1 MKTITRR
8 LASLLLTLI
17 MVGSMTACGGSDD
30 TVDAVAE
37 DGVVSGSDGESVGSA
52 AASEG
57 EKIINIGATHS
68 LSSVNP
74 FATDQTEIYKYAMDL
89 MFLPLMELDK
99 DLNFQ
104 GMLADSV
111 TTEDNIHFIVHVDDN
126 ATWSDSTPITAYDV
140 EYSVLRYASP
150 LVGNAAMMLY
160 AFEGTDD
167 ETGFVEEGADSMT
180 GLSVLDD
187 KTIQFT
193 SKYPMSLTTFQN
205 TYARYLNI
213 MPKHVIENF
222 GEDGLLL
229 NDWFNHPDVISG
241 PYFLADFDL
250 NHYLSYTANTNYWK
264 GAPKIDKLNIK
275 IVDGSQI
282 YSGLQSGEIDIT
294 HHTLTVIPQ
303 EDYESI
309 EKLDNV
315 KVVYSSPVTNLTAF
329 IQTENIPDK
338 RVRQALLYAT
348 DRRQLVDQLLKG
360 HGEVVDGFL
369 SSVSPFFD
377 ASVQPIEYDPEKARE
392 LLADAGWDSSQIL
405 RLYVNSG
412 DSTFVNGAQ
421 VVAAQWAEVGI
432 NVEINTVDMSTLMEV
447 ADSLDYDII
456 AVRYNFAPID
466 PHSDIEWLLS
476 GEGSWTGYYDA
487 EVAEALA
494 KTQQTSNVSEI
505 KDHYSV
511 IDRKMQE
518 DVPVFSVYVISSQG
532 AVSNRVINAEP
543 SIYGFFN
550 DVQNWDITE

>member
-1 MKTITRR
+1 MKLIARR
-8 LASLLLTLI
+8 LSCLLLTLI
-17 MVGSMTACGGSDD
+17 MIGVFAACGTSDN
-30 TVDAVAE
+30 TVEVAAE
-37 DGVVSGSDGESVGSA
+37 NSADSESSNEGA
-52 AASEG
+52 ETTEPAQG

-68 LSSVNP
+68 LGSVNP
-74 FATDQTEIYKYAMDL
+74 FSTDQTEIYKYAMDL

-104 GMLADSV
+104 GMLADSI

-126 ATWSDSTPITAYDV
+126 ATWSDGTPVTAYDV

-150 LVGNAAMMLY
+150 LVGNAALLLY

-167 ETGFVEEGADSMT
+167 ETGFVEERADSMD
-180 GLSVLDD
+180 GLTVLDD

-193 SKYPMSLTTFQN
+193 SKYPMALTTFQN

-213 MPKHVIENF
+213 LPKHVIDKF
-222 GEDGLLL
+222 DEDDLLL

-241 PYFLADFDL
+241 PYFLKDYDL
-250 NHYLSYTANTNYWK
+250 DHYLSYTANTNYWK

-329 IQTENIPDK
+329 IQTGNISDK

-348 DRRQLVDQLLKG
+348 DRQQLVDQLLKG

-377 ASVQPIEYDPEKARE
+377 TSVQPVEHNPEKARE
-392 LLADAGWDSSQIL
+392 LLEDAGWDSTQVL
-405 RLYVNSG
+405 RFYVNSG

-432 NVEINTVDMSTLMEV
+432 NVQVNTVDMPTLMDV
-447 ADSLDYDII
+447 ADSMDYDII

-466 PHSDIEWLLS
+466 PHPDVEWLLG
-476 GEGSWTGYYDA
+476 GEGSWTGYYDE

-505 KDHYSV
+505 RDYYSV

-518 DVPVFSVYVISSQG
+518 DVPMFSVYVISSQG
-532 AVSNRVINAEP
+532 AVSSRVMGAEP

-550 DVQNWDITE
+550 NVHEWDIVE